1 LFEPSLSENHLE
13 MRTIFSGKDH
23 RKKISDPTEYSMNP
37 GDFLSPAGGRVVQMV
52 QKFGSSVIFST
63 VV

>member
-1 LFEPSLSENHLE
+1 

-23 RKKISDPTEYSMNP
+23 RKKISDPTESSMNP